1 MKHSKYTTKLDS
13 YFHDEL
19 VGASLYSLRRHI
31 VIGLVVALILSFS
44 LWAAMSDVDQHVR
57 ATGRVVTAGNT
68 RTVQHLE
75 GGIVEQILVKEGKQ
89 VKAGDA
95 LFLIANTRVRTTL
108 AESELQQSA
117 LMIKR
122 IRLLAEVE
130 GSNTVEF
137 PDYLKRLQPDI
148 VDAEAELFVLR
159 RQEFLERLSGL
170 DARQEQKQH
179 EVMALESRIANVDKE
194 LGVLSRQAQIR
205 RNLFDSGVVSEES
218 YLQVKGELVRK
229 QADAKSTEMQLPI
242 AVAEKLEATSEIAE
256 AGNEYVS
263 IARAELNEVEIG
275 LQSIQQRLAAL
286 SDEVERSKIVS
297 PIDGRVNQLFV
308 NTVGGVSQPGA
319 PLAEITPARELLVVE
334 GNISTKDRGKVWP
347 ELKTMT
353 NISAYDHALYG
364 GLEGRLSYIS
374 PDAFSGD
381 DKSQY
386 YKIRVELDSDRFD
399 DVRIVRPGMT
409 AEINILTGRISILD
423 ALLKPL
429 TRLRGTALREG

>member
-1 MKHSKYTTKLDS
+1 MNQDKLTTSMDR
-13 YFHDEL
+13 YFSDEL
-19 VGASLYSLRRHI
+19 TGASLYSLRRHI
-31 VIGLVVALILSFS
+31 VIALVIVLILGFS
-44 LWAAMSDVDQHVR
+44 LWAGFSNIDQHVR
-57 ATGRVVTAGNT
+57 ATGRVVPAGNT

-75 GGIVEQILVKEGKQ
+75 GGIIEKILVEEGGN

-108 AESELQQSA
+108 IEGELQQSA
-117 LMIKR
+117 LKVKR
-122 IRLLAEVE
+122 IRLLAEVDD
-130 GSNTVEF
+130 SDTVEF
-137 PDYLKRLQPDI
+137 PDYLKQLQPDI
-148 VDAEAELFVLR
+148 VEAEAALFSLR
-159 RQEFLERLSGL
+159 RQEYLERLSGL
-170 DARQEQKQH
+170 DARQEQKRH
-179 EVMALESRIANVDKE
+179 EVMALESQIANVDDE
-194 LGVLSRQAQIR
+194 LGVLSRQVQIR
-205 RNLFDSGVVSEES
+205 QGLFNSGVVSEES

-229 QADAKSTEMQLPI
+229 QADARSTEMQLPI
-242 AVAEKLEATSEIAE
+242 AIAEKHEASSEIAE
-256 AGNEYVS
+256 ARNEYVS
-263 IARAELNEVEIG
+263 TARAELNDVEIG
-275 LQSIQQRLAAL
+275 LRSIQQRLAAL

-319 PLAEITPARELLVVE
+319 PLAEITPARETLVVE

-347 ELKTMT
+347 ELKAMT

-374 PDAFSGD
+374 PDTFSSD
-381 DKSQY
+381 DKAQY
-386 YKIRVELDSDRFD
+386 YKIRVELDADRFD